1 MKIEELIKWLLY
13 SLAALLL
20 LLTAGFTF
28 RLSFGLSFILGEF
41 MGLLNAI
48 HDDLLELKKV
58 NDENGRGNNEG
69 IDGDGSH

>member
-1 MKIEELIKWLLY
+1 MKTEELVKWLLY
-13 SLAALLL
+13 SFVAFLL

-48 HDDLLELKKV
+48 HADLLELKKG
-58 NDENGRGNNEG
+58 NYEDGRGNNEG
-69 IDGDGSH
+69 IDGDCSH